1 MDDQRNVVQRTRR
14 LPRSFSLHWGSGEIT
29 EEASADGE
37 YHEPCFQLLEYA
49 ADGPAAGSFSIRFCY
64 YSHDG
69 RFQRSP
75 LIVGEEDID
84 GLRESLKRTPKLR
97 AILQR
102 LLE

>member
-14 LPRSFSLHWGSGEIT
+14 VPRDFTLHWGSGQIA
-29 EEASADGE
+29 EEASATGE
-37 YHEPCFQLLEYA
+37 YHEPCLQLLEYTE
-49 ADGPAAGSFSIRFCY
+49 GSAAGSFSIRFCY

-84 GLRESLKRTPKLR
+84 GLRDALARAPRLR
-97 AILQR
+97 AILRR
-102 LLE
+102 LIE